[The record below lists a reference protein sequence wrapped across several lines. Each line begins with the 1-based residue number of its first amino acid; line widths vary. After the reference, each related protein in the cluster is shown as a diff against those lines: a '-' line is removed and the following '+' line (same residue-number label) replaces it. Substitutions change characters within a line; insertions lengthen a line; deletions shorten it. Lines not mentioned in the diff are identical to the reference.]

1 MILFTILLIIA
12 AIIATFLLLVTGV
25 IGAAT
30 LAVFGDIIVCVIIIA
45 LIVKFVKKIRG
56 K

>member
-1 MILFTILLIIA
+1 MITFTILLIIA

-25 IGAAT
+25 IGGAT
-30 LAVFGDIIVCVIIIA
+30 LAVFGDFIICGLLIA
-45 LIVKFVKKIRG
+45 LIVKFFKKIR